1 MGILDFLKRK
11 KNFKK
16 IALDDCVNMGL
27 LTKEE
32 KLRIEKD
39 RAFDKWQEE
48 ILKLKKGKKSL

>member
-1 MGILDFLKRK
+1 MGILDFLKRNQ
-11 KNFKK
+11 NFKK
-16 IALDDCVNMGL
+16 MTLDDCVNMGL
-27 LTKEE
+27 LTREE